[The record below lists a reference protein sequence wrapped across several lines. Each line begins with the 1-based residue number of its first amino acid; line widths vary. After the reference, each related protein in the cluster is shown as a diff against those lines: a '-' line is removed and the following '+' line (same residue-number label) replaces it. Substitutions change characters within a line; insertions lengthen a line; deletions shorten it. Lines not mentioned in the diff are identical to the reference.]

1 MLYKFIY
8 IVSKIIYIRKIAILK
23 CIYSSLMYFILTAFF
38 NPPSLPTTSLL
49 PQIHSSFVF
58 LQKRAGLPGIST
70 KIRYKPSHQWW
81 ARQLRR
87 ERVSK
92 ADKRARDT
100 LIPTVMSPTRIPSY
114 ITTIYIYIYV
124 KPTQAT

>member
-58 LQKRAGLPGIST
+58 LQKRAGLLGTSAEHSLT
-70 KIRYKPSHQWW
+70 SY
-81 ARQLRR
+81 
-87 ERVSK
+87 SK
-92 ADKRARDT
+92 TGTDPHIKAG
-100 LIPTVMSPTRIPSY
+100 
-114 ITTIYIYIYV
+114 
-124 KPTQAT
+124 